1 MDAAARILEGTHD
14 FAAFQSIGSDTPDA
28 VRTLFESRITIE
40 SGSDPGIDPG
50 IIVPAVAGAGSAATG
65 LVVYQAR
72 GNGFLRHMVR
82 VIAGSLVDIG
92 QGRRSPEWF
101 GDVLAS
107 RDRTKAGPTA
117 PAHGLFLVRVDY
129 GGPA

>member
-1 MDAAARILEGTHD
+1 
-14 FAAFQSIGSDTPDA
+14 
-28 VRTLFESRITIE
+28 
-40 SGSDPGIDPG
+40 
-50 IIVPAVAGAGSAATG
+50 
-65 LVVYQAR
+65 
-72 GNGFLRHMVR
+72 

-101 GDVLAS
+101 SDVLAS